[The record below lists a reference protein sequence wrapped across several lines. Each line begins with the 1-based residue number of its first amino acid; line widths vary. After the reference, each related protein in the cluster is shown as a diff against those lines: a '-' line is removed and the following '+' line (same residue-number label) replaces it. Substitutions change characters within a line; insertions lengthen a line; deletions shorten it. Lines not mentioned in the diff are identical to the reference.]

1 MDSSQNDSFIEDDD
15 TVDFIPKEEDED
27 ECTKTATDKD
37 PVLLPSVSFFALFR
51 FASCMDGFLI
61 FFAAFISI
69 IAGFVTPIM
78 LNLFGDAMNA
88 FVNGG
93 SLANA
98 TNCTDW
104 YLENAPHLL

>member
-1 MDSSQNDSFIEDDD
+1 MDSSQNESFSADAD
-15 TVDFIPKEEDED
+15 TVNIIPKEEDEN
-27 ECTKTATDKD
+27 ECQHTITDDD
-37 PVLLPSVSFFALFR
+37 PVLVPSVSFFALFR

-61 FFAAFISI
+61 FFSAFVSI